1 MPEVS
6 KPQVPYFGE
15 ARSAA
20 ATGASAAGGAAPM
33 AFGAFGAPNAGVTP
47 SAAMAAAAS
56 RMFRRAG
63 IIGVSRDARNGGGQ
77 VQSCRAHQ
85 ETGNF
90 DPAQALPPPV
100 NGEGKDHS
108 SGSSRS

>member
-20 ATGASAAGGAAPM
+20 ATGASAAGGAAP
-33 AFGAFGAPNAGVTP
+33 AAFGAPSTGVTP
-47 SAAMAAAAS
+47 SAAAAAAAS

-63 IIGVSRDARNGGGQ
+63 IIGVSRDARNGEGQ